1 MLLFNSKI
9 RTSLIK
15 KNEDIVTKKLKRQA
29 LFFGVFCGFTW
40 LLELTLSY
48 FEIFDSLY
56 VTLKFS
62 PIVFSFEIGMRLIG
76 VIWIFLS
83 ALQLRLNLL
92 LWLFFILF
100 SPVLA
105 SLLISLTSFSEDE
118 IDDSENQEDFK
129 T

>member
-1 MLLFNSKI
+1 MLLFNYKI

>member
-1 MLLFNSKI
+1 
-9 RTSLIK
+9 LIK